1 MTNWKIYCAILDDI
15 TKSWL
20 FRKWIIDGNLHF
32 VLSINFCFSFSFIF
46 RGKTSNFEMPKKIAP
61 LVSESNNNS
70 KSETILV
77 DVAGVTQMFGGILVV
92 IFNILFIYFGMSS
105 KWYHFQDSLGTEL
118 KVISIGEGI
127 IAGFFYFVF
136 GAISLSIFKSQS
148 HGLLFA
154 LNIINAIIRKAFML

>member
-1 MTNWKIYCAILDDI
+1 
-15 TKSWL
+15 
-20 FRKWIIDGNLHF
+20 
-32 VLSINFCFSFSFIF
+32 
-46 RGKTSNFEMPKKIAP
+46 MPKKIAP
-61 LVSESNNNS
+61 LVSETSNNSS
-70 KSETILV
+70 KSETTLV
-77 DVAGVTQMFGGILVV
+77 DIAGVVQVFGGVLVI

-136 GAISLSIFKSQS
+136 GAICLSVFKSQS

-154 LNIINAIIRKAFML
+154 LNIIIADSIIFVCFRTGS